1 MLKRPVVTVVLLV
14 VLLAAGAF
22 FSLRGGKEMTILGDS
37 GAPPLQFYTSP
48 GVTTPQLAFWSAY
61 KNGDLKSF
69 LPLAVNYWKDLDQLK
84 TLVVAGKGDLWLG
97 HLEGFALARR
107 LGAPVKVIAVSGW
120 RKFYFL
126 SRDDSI
132 RRPEDLAGKLV
143 PYTPP
148 GSPVLLIAQALLRRL
163 NVRAQFEPVEIK
175 QLSLMLVGGRVSAAF
190 APEPLVTVLLRQ
202 SKDLRVVFNLEQEYG
217 RRFNKPERLPLAGFA
232 VNTRTLGG
240 DPAKVDELV
249 RILGENNELIS
260 AQPEKGLEALP
271 PEFAQAVSPDVL
283 RESLTRDM
291 LLVEPAWKVKDE
303 IKDYLMLVLPEA
315 EKELKAGAAEELLWR
330 PGGAEAGER

>member
-132 RRPEDLAGKLV
+132 QSPEDLAGKLAELERRIEGRGAEDAVLPSALPLDDHAPVGEHFDRHVASRESSHTFHEV
-143 PYTPP
+143 PRRDCHAAR
-148 GSPVLLIAQALLRRL
+148 LLD
-163 NVRAQFEPVEIK
+163 
-175 QLSLMLVGGRVSAAF
+175 VG
-190 APEPLVTVLLRQ
+190 L
-202 SKDLRVVFNLEQEYG
+202 DLR
-217 RRFNKPERLPLAGFA
+217 
-232 VNTRTLGG
+232 
-240 DPAKVDELV
+240 
-249 RILGENNELIS
+249 
-260 AQPEKGLEALP
+260 
-271 PEFAQAVSPDVL
+271 
-283 RESLTRDM
+283 
-291 LLVEPAWKVKDE
+291 
-303 IKDYLMLVLPEA
+303 
-315 EKELKAGAAEELLWR
+315 
-330 PGGAEAGER
+330 